1 MQMIQQLGQVMIYV
15 DNQDAAKSFWTEKV
29 GFTVRSEVN
38 NGQFRMIEIAPTR
51 DAETTFVLQNKQ
63 LVAQMEP
70 NLNLGTPSLMFFTDD
85 VESLYE
91 EFKAKEITVGD
102 LVEIPSGKVFNFADD
117 ENNYFA
123 VMEKK

>member
-1 MQMIQQLGQVMIYV
+1 MIQQLGQVMIYV

>member
-1 MQMIQQLGQVMIYV
+1 MIQQLGQVMIYV

-29 GFTVRSEVN
+29 GFTVRSEVKE
-38 NGQFRMIEIAPTR
+38 GEFRIIEIAPTK
-51 DAETTFVLQNKQ
+51 DAETSFVLQDKQ
-63 LVAQMEP
+63 LVAKMEP
-70 NLNLGTPSLMFFTDD
+70 YLNLGTPSLMFFADD

-91 EFKAKEITVGD
+91 EFKEKEITVGE

-123 VMEKK
+123 VLEKK

>member
-1 MQMIQQLGQVMIYV
+1 MIQQLGQVMIYV

-29 GFTVRSEVN
+29 GFTVRSEEN
-38 NGQFRMIEIAPTR
+38 NGQFRMIEIAPTS
-51 DAETTFVLQNKQ
+51 DAETSFVLQNKQ